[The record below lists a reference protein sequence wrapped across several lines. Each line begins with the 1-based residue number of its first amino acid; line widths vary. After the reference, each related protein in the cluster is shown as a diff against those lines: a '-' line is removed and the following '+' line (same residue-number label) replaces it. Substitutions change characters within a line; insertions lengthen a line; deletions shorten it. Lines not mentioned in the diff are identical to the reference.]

1 MSELPDNWAELK
13 NNKEFWDEVKRMI
26 AADELHEAQ
35 YYKETVAQLISG
47 IKPEPDDDEFDP
59 DNYEEELHLLAIAAV
74 LNSKVVFRVHYTG
87 YHGGQMSSTVNEV
100 AGKFYVANWADPA
113 IVIGPN
119 PTIEDAAYAILSCYS
134 DGTFTDA
141 KSVLPIGQMLKL
153 CEQAVPVGGEFG
165 VNGVKYIMT
174 KDGLV
179 PV

>member
-1 MSELPDNWAELK
+1 MSELPDNWAEIK
-13 NNKEFWDEVKRMI
+13 NDKAFWDEVKRMI
-26 AADELHEAQ
+26 AAGEIAEAKLYRKAMKHFAAEEYDYELHE
-35 YYKETVAQLISG
+35 
-47 IKPEPDDDEFDP
+47 
-59 DNYEEELHLLAIAAV
+59 LAIAAV

-141 KSVLPIGQMLKL
+141 KSVLPINQMLKL

-165 VNGVKYIMT
+165 VNGVKYVMT

>member
-1 MSELPDNWAELK
+1 MSDLPDNWAEIK
-13 NNKEFWDEVKRMI
+13 SDKAFWDEVKRMI

-35 YYKETVAQLISG
+35 YYEEATKRLTSG
-47 IKPEPDDDEFDP
+47 AEAEFDL
-59 DNYEEELHLLAIAAV
+59 EEYGPEEYDYELHELAITAV

-134 DGTFTDA
+134 DGTFTA
-141 KSVLPIGQMLKL
+141 AASNLPIDQMLKL
-153 CEQAVPVGGEFG
+153 CEQAVPMGGEFG
-165 VNGVKYIMT
+165 VNGIKYVMT

-179 PV
+179 PA

>member
-1 MSELPDNWAELK
+1 MSELPDNWEEIKSDKA
-13 NNKEFWDEVKRMI
+13 FWDEVKRMI

-35 YYKETVAQLISG
+35 YYEEATKRLTSG
-47 IKPEPDDDEFDP
+47 AEAEFD
-59 DNYEEELHLLAIAAV
+59 EEEYSAEEYDYELHELAITAV
-74 LNSKVVFRVHYTG
+74 LNSKVVFRVHYTE

-153 CEQAVPVGGEFG
+153 CEQAVPMGGEFG
-165 VNGVKYIMT
+165 VNGVKYLMT

>member
-1 MSELPDNWAELK
+1 M
-13 NNKEFWDEVKRMI
+13 
-26 AADELHEAQ
+26 
-35 YYKETVAQLISG
+35 
-47 IKPEPDDDEFDP
+47 
-59 DNYEEELHLLAIAAV
+59 LAIAAV
-74 LNSKVVFRVHYTG
+74 INSKDVFRVFYNDQYG
-87 YHGGQMSSTVNEV
+87 EDNSSSVNEL

-141 KSVLPIGQMLKL
+141 KSVLPIDRMLKL
-153 CEQAVPVGGEFG
+153 CEQSVPMGGEFG
-165 VNGVKYIMT
+165 VNGVKYVMT